1 MMNLKRIFAGVA
13 VGILAAILF
22 LPVKASAISAE
33 CAILIDAQTGRVLYE
48 KQAEEKSL
56 IASTTKIMTALV
68 ICEQTN
74 VLDRVKI
81 PKEAVSIEG
90 SSMYLKEGEVLT
102 VQELLYGLMLQSG
115 NDAAVALAIYCG
127 GTVEGFTELMNDKA
141 HRLGMTQS
149 HFANPNG
156 LDSPGN
162 YSTAR
167 DMGILTAYAMQNP
180 IFAQTVSTK
189 TITIGERCLRNHN
202 KLLWQLEGA
211 NGVKTGYTKAAGRI
225 LISSVTRMG
234 RQLIAVTFNAP
245 DDWQDHKT
253 LIEDGFSRFTV
264 QQLVRQGQT
273 LGQLE
278 LAGGQEASV
287 DLIAAEDF
295 SYSLAQ
301 GERVTISLPEAGFA
315 YAPVAEGQEAGFAHI
330 LVDGTAVAKVPLVY
344 GATIERAD

>member
-1 MMNLKRIFAGVA
+1 MNLRRIFAGVA

-22 LPVKASAISAE
+22 LPVKAGAISAE

-81 PKEAVSIEG
+81 PKEAVGIEG

-167 DMGILTAYAMQNP
+167 DMAILTAYAMQNP

-278 LAGGQEASV
+278 LAGGQETSV

>member
-1 MMNLKRIFAGVA
+1 MNLKRIFAGVA

-22 LPVKASAISAE
+22 LPVKAGAISAE
-33 CAILIDAQTGRVLYE
+33 CAILIDGETGRVLYE

-81 PKEAVSIEG
+81 PKEAVGIEG

-278 LAGGQEASV
+278 LAGGQETSV

>member
-1 MMNLKRIFAGVA
+1 MNLKRIFAGVA

-22 LPVKASAISAE
+22 LPVKAGAISAE

-81 PKEAVSIEG
+81 PKEAVGIEG

-167 DMGILTAYAMQNP
+167 DMALLTAYAMQNP

-234 RQLIAVTFNAP
+234 RRLIAVTFNDP
-245 DDWQDHKT
+245 NDWQDHKA

-264 QQLVRQGQT
+264 QKLIQKGQT

-344 GATIERAD
+344 GKTIERAD

>member
-1 MMNLKRIFAGVA
+1 MNLRRIFAGVA

-22 LPVKASAISAE
+22 LPVRAGAISAE
-33 CAILIDAQTGRVLYE
+33 CAILIDGETGRVLYE

-81 PKEAVSIEG
+81 PKEAVGIEG

-115 NDAAVALAIYCG
+115 NDAALALAIYCG

-278 LAGGQEASV
+278 LAGGQETSV

-295 SYSLAQ
+295 SYSLVQ

>member
-1 MMNLKRIFAGVA
+1 MNLRRIFAGVA

-22 LPVKASAISAE
+22 LPVRAGAISAE
-33 CAILIDAQTGRVLYE
+33 CAILIDGETGRVLYE

-81 PKEAVSIEG
+81 PKEAVGIEG

-167 DMGILTAYAMQNP
+167 DMALLTAYAMQNP

-211 NGVKTGYTKAAGRI
+211 NGVKTGYTKSAGRI

-234 RQLIAVTFNAP
+234 RQLIAVTFNDP
-245 DDWQDHKT
+245 NDWQDHKD

-264 QQLVRQGQT
+264 QKLIQKGQT

-278 LAGGQEASV
+278 LAGGQEESV

-315 YAPVAEGQEAGFAHI
+315 YAPVAEGEEAGFAHI

-344 GATIERAD
+344 GKTIERAD